1 METDQS
7 SEFRYGS
14 RYPAMDGRG
23 AAPRGGGGITALL
36 GGVGMRPSF
45 WSVYALQRWI
55 GALKFPAWF
64 VRYVVCLVGR
74 GGSLA
79 MFIEGSSTRS
89 LPPRGIV
96 VN

>member
-1 METDQS
+1 
-7 SEFRYGS
+7 
-14 RYPAMDGRG
+14 MDGRG
-23 AAPRGGGGITALL
+23 GAPRGGGGITALL
-36 GGVGMRPSF
+36 GGVGMRLSF

-55 GALKFPAWF
+55 SALKFPAWF

-79 MFIEGSSTRS
+79 MFIKGSSTRS